1 MFTIVLLSQ
10 ERGCGK
16 TLLGCALAVAGERA
30 RLSTTLIDLS
40 PDRAAS
46 QWAWRRQA
54 TSPVVVSAS
63 RGEFASVL
71 TAVREAGAA
80 HAVVDT
86 APGDLAARAAA
97 RAADLVLIPTV
108 GPDKP
113 STVGRSIEIARAA
126 DTPAAVVFSR
136 DAMRG
141 YLVERMRERLTDVGY
156 PCAPTVIH
164 ERVVH
169 REAFAKGR
177 TACEV
182 DPNSAAAEDA
192 DGLFRWLNEMAFRIR
207 SGPRPAG
214 DRLNRPG
221 ERSVQITVAA
231 DLARR
236 LEQLAFD
243 GATTVQAIGREA
255 LERFVERHD
264 AVSYRR
270 GVSPVQDAPC

>member
-1 MFTIVLLSQ
+1 MFTIALLSQ
-10 ERGCGK
+10 EQGCGK
-16 TLLGCALAVAGERA
+16 SLLACALAVAGERTH
-30 RLSTTLIDLS
+30 LPTTLIDLS

-46 QWAWRRQA
+46 QWAWRRRA
-54 TSPVVVSAS
+54 ASPVVVSAA
-63 RGEFASVL
+63 GTELASVF
-71 TAVREAGAA
+71 TAVRDGTAY
-80 HAVVDT
+80 AVVDT

-113 STVGRSIEIARAA
+113 STVGRSIEIARAV
-126 DTPAAVVFSR
+126 DTPAIVVFSR

-141 YLVERMRERLTDVGY
+141 FLVEQMRERLTGVGF
-156 PCAPTVIH
+156 PCAPTVMR
-164 ERVVH
+164 ERAVH
-169 REAFAKGR
+169 KLAFAQGR

-182 DPNSAAAEDA
+182 DPDSAAAEDVEL
-192 DGLFRWLNEMAFRIR
+192 LFRWINAMAFRIR
-207 SGPRPAG
+207 SSPRPAG

-243 GATTVQAIGREA
+243 GATTVQALGRKA
-255 LERFVERHD
+255 LDRFVERHA
-264 AVSYRR
+264 AVSRRR
-270 GVSPVQDAPC
+270 GVSPAQDARR